1 MPRCYPDATTVRAPA
16 TFRNPNAMHPM
27 LSSVLASAAL
37 ALAPMA
43 QSPAPAPVPQAPV
56 APQAP
61 AAVAPASPKPAAAL
75 EPLAFMA
82 GAWGMSQ
89 PNGAMI
95 EEHWMAPRGAA
106 MLGSFRRVLGNGA
119 VPFYEFTQIVAE
131 KDRVVLRQIH
141 VHGNFDPDPKRTE
154 PMVLVLEKAGDGRAT
169 FVPDPDPA
177 KARSGDLARITY
189 AADGADTLVLTVEPR
204 QPEGKPAQAPLV
216 FRMKRIS

>member
-1 MPRCYPDATTVRAPA
+1 MPRCYPDAPTVRALA
-16 TFRNPNAMHPM
+16 TFRNPNSMHLM
-27 LSSVLASAAL
+27 LSSVVASTAL
-37 ALAPMA
+37 ALAPLA
-43 QSPAPAPVPQAPV
+43 QSPAPAPLQQAPAAPV
-56 APQAP
+56 APAAP
-61 AAVAPASPKPAAAL
+61 AFPKPAAAL

-95 EEHWMAPRGAA
+95 EEHWMDPRGSA

-119 VPFYEFTQIVAE
+119 VPFYEFTQVVAE

-216 FRMKRIS
+216 FRMKRLS

>member
-43 QSPAPAPVPQAPV
+43 QSPAPAPAPQAPAV
-56 APQAP
+56 PQAP
-61 AAVAPASPKPAAAL
+61 AAVTLASPKPAAAL

-95 EEHWMAPRGAA
+95 EEHWMAPRGSA

-119 VPFYEFTQIVAE
+119 VPFYEFTQVVAE